1 MDNIEEPFHEIDTD
15 TTIRTGTAGEC
26 STCRTQTR
34 RDDRLWYGLS
44 SMRPRRERG
53 TKGSERR

>member
-1 MDNIEEPFHEIDTD
+1 MDNIEEPFHEIGTD

-44 SMRPRRERG
+44 SVRPRRERG
-53 TKGSERR
+53 T